1 MKEEK
6 GKHTEE
12 HKGGEQVYAAFFEG
26 AKEAM
31 FLSTEEGVVLNINR
45 AFLDLFGYTRDEIIG
60 RDLKLI
66 HLNVSDSRRWME
78 EGSPE
83 ETAASLQVRLVRKDG
98 SVLDSRVSLK
108 GRKALDHRVEGL
120 SGIIHDVTDM
130 KKEHDAQQ
138 KKEILLGKRIQVLDC
153 LNEVSDFIDRKGFS
167 FEEIIQNVAELI
179 PRGLSYS
186 DIACVRIS
194 IDGKIY
200 TTERFQQAPWRISSD
215 IVSRLQ
221 IVGTIEVFYLEERPK
236 SDEGPFTKEER
247 MLLNGVASRLGRS
260 YSRKRAEEMLRE
272 SEERYRSLFEDS
284 RDAIYTTSK
293 DGILLDAN
301 EATLEMFGYSRDE
314 MIGMNIQT
322 LYCNQ
327 DERMQFQKEIEEKG
341 SVRSYEVLLKNKDG
355 QIMNCLYTS
364 STRKS
369 SEGIVIGYHSIVRDI
384 TSRKRAEEE
393 RQRLIHELQDALEKI
408 KTLRGFIP
416 ICASCKKIRD
426 DKGYWNHLEEYIEMH
441 SDAVFSHGLC
451 PECQRKF
458 EEE

>member
-6 GKHTEE
+6 GNQTEG
-12 HKGGEQVYAAFFEG
+12 HQDGEQVYAAFFED
-26 AKEAM
+26 AKDAM
-31 FLSTEEGVVLNINR
+31 FLSTEEGVVLNVNR

-78 EGSPE
+78 EGTPE

-98 SVLDSRVSLK
+98 SVLDARVSL
-108 GRKALDHRVEGL
+108 
-120 SGIIHDVTDM
+120 
-130 KKEHDAQQ
+130 Q
-138 KKEILLGKRIQVLDC
+138 GKRIKVLDC

-200 TTERFQQAPWRISSD
+200 TTERFQQAPWRISCD

-301 EATLEMFGYSRDE
+301 EATLELFGYSREE

-322 LYCNQ
+322 VYCNQ
-327 DERMQFQKEIEEKG
+327 DERMRFQKEIEEKG